1 MSVPSGTEPR
11 RKGGVTPAVLALAPW
26 AVAAAVGAAWWRERA
41 QRTGPQPVRM
51 PPPPETVLAGTG
63 PAPPSLSE
71 AEVAEPHQFEQKEP
85 GRGRIAAHPREIP
98 WLGWRDILW
107 RTYREISVDRLTVV
121 AGSVTYYTLLA
132 IFPGLGAFVSLYG
145 LVSDVQ
151 AVREQLVQLSAIF
164 PPEAVRLL
172 GEQMMRL
179 ATGRPEG
186 LSLAFLASLL
196 LSIWSAHAG
205 MKALFDG
212 LNIAYD
218 ETEKRNYL
226 WRTLL
231 TYGFTAALILFL
243 ALVSAILV
251 AAPLAL
257 EAMRLRT
264 DLLIALRWPLVF
276 VVATAAFTIAYRYGP
291 SRSRARWRWLT
302 VGSAVAAAAWMGG
315 SAGFSFFLNNVAS
328 LDATYG
334 SLGAVIGFM
343 LWVWFSVMVVLMGA
357 ELNSEIEHQTALDST
372 TGPPRPMGER
382 GAAMADTVGLP
393 FIGVRKG
400 LGLLWTAGRR
410 QASSLLDQGRDRL
423 RR

>member
-1 MSVPSGTEPR
+1 MS
-11 RKGGVTPAVLALAPW
+11 PAVRAAAPWALALA
-26 AVAAAVGAAWWRERA
+26 AGAAWWRERS
-41 QRTGPQPVRM
+41 QRTAAQPIRI
-51 PPPPETVLAGTG
+51 PPPPETIFVE
-63 PAPPSLSE
+63 APPPPPGLSE
-71 AEVAEPHQFEQKEP
+71 PEVAEPHHFELKEP
-85 GRGRIAAHPREIP
+85 GRGRAAAHPREIP

-107 RTYREISVDRLTVV
+107 RTYREIGADRLTVV

-132 IFPGLGAFVSLYG
+132 IFPALGAFVSLYG
-145 LVSDVQ
+145 LIADVQ
-151 AVREQLVQLSAIF
+151 AVQDQLIQLATIF

-186 LSLAFLASLL
+186 LSLAFAAGLL
-196 LSIWSAHAG
+196 VSVWSANAG

-226 WRTLL
+226 MRTLL
-231 TYGFTAALILFL
+231 TYGFTAALIVFL
-243 ALVSAILV
+243 AVISAILV

-257 EAMRLRT
+257 EAARLRS
-264 DLLIALRWPLVF
+264 DLLVALRWPLVF
-276 VVATAAFTIAYRYGP
+276 AVATAAFTIAYRYGP
-291 SRSRARWRWLT
+291 SRAKARWRWVT

-343 LWVWFSVMVVLMGA
+343 LWIWFSVMVVLMGA
-357 ELNSEIEHQTALDST
+357 ELNSEIEHQTAHDST
-372 TGPPRPMGER
+372 TGPPLPMGER

-400 LGLLWTAGRR
+400 LGQLWAIGRR
-410 QASSLLDQGRDRL
+410 QASNILREGQGRL